1 MSKGSRPINSSRRR
15 GYRALT
21 KKILIVG
28 DGKSEEV
35 YFNDWVGQN
44 PNIKVISKGTGKTGI
59 DEALRKAKGHERTL
73 GLDLRAGDRI
83 AIVMDLDLR
92 YSSQDVA
99 DMVDLVSKYAYEL
112 YLSNPCFEV
121 WLIDHFRK
129 LTCYSTP
136 EDLERT
142 LREILQRGGR
152 GTYNKSAGI
161 RWDDAMLQVA
171 LDNAS
176 RGCVDSKCTHQW
188 CLDNNPSTMVHLL
201 VRTLM

>member
-15 GYRALT
+15 GHRALT
-21 KKILIVG
+21 KKILIIG

-35 YFNDWVGQN
+35 YFNDWVGRN

-59 DEALRKAKGHERTL
+59 DEALRKAKGYERTL

-99 DMVDLVSKYAYEL
+99 DMVDLVSKCAYEL

-142 LREILQRGGR
+142 LREILQRGDVVHTTNPLGYVGMMPCYRSHWIMLR
-152 GTYNKSAGI
+152 GVVSIQNALISGVWITI
-161 RWDDAMLQVA
+161 RAPWSICWSGL
-171 LDNAS
+171 
-176 RGCVDSKCTHQW
+176 
-188 CLDNNPSTMVHLL
+188 
-201 VRTLM
+201 